1 MTVLGVT
8 HLDALWDRASL
19 VADGAV
25 TVNPA
30 EAFVSGAS
38 ILLHDAAMSLGAYPN
53 GLADVRK
60 TVAWQDSAARLSLAD
75 EENGGEGFDVT
86 APPKEIEDRLIADV
100 LQIGRAHVLTP
111 VTNAQLICRLPLENT
126 NKHHSQ
132 QK

>member
-1 MTVLGVT
+1 MRISDWSSDVCSSDLT
-8 HLDALWDRASL
+8 ASL

-30 EAFVSGAS
+30 EAFVLGAS

-60 TVAWQDSAARLSLAD
+60 TVAWQDAAARLSLAD

-86 APPKEIEDRLIADV
+86 APPKEIEDR
-100 LQIGRAHVLTP
+100 QIGRAS
-111 VTNAQLICRLPLENT
+111 CRERVC
-126 NKHHSQ
+126 Q
-132 QK
+132 DG